1 MCVREEEARRKRG
14 GRHEEARRKR
24 GGSEE
29 EGSRKGGGRQEEK
42 FFEKNCEN
50 VWSVKNKYL
59 PLQRIPNLT
68 T

>member
-1 MCVREEEARRKRG
+1 M
-14 GRHEEARRKR
+14 RKR

-29 EGSRKGGGRQEEK
+29 EGSRKRGGRHEEK

-59 PLQRIPNLT
+59 PLQQINNLT